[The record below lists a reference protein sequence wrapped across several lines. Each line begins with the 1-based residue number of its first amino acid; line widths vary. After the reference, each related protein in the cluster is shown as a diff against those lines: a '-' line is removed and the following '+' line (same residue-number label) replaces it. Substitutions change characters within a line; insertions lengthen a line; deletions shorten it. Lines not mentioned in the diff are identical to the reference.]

1 MRWVLDMAQTMIT
14 YAQSIHDGA
23 HPLAAPV
30 GVIMQA
36 LAKAVEQRK
45 AGEHESIIFAD
56 LAYACALDG
65 FDCQEVGML
74 AYAMLNKYMKDNH
87 AGKLI

>member
-1 MRWVLDMAQTMIT
+1 MIT

-30 GVIMQA
+30 DVIMQA
-36 LAKAVEQRK
+36 LAKAAAQRK
-45 AGEHESIIFAD
+45 AGEHESIVFTD

-65 FDCQEVGML
+65 FGCQEVGML
-74 AYAMLNKYMKDNH
+74 AYAMLNKYMKDSQT
-87 AGKLI
+87 GSLL